1 MNPRAVKTSSSPTRT
16 ALARRAVLGACLLA
30 ASAWPA
36 GARAA
41 EPDYYVKA
49 HKQASELVAAG
60 KPDEALALYE
70 RALGEH
76 PGSLELGNAYRAEIR
91 KRALEERSI
100 SFLKGLA
107 VDGAP
112 DAAFYNAA
120 FAYIDKIPRVGP
132 MGAGFLSKRS
142 IAMFRQVLDQKPDD
156 WIANYGIGMNYL
168 HWPDY
173 FKKNESALGFLE
185 KCLELQKGQKVK
197 PYYLL
202 AYLRL
207 GDAYARSNELDKA
220 FATWR
225 EGLGFYPEH
234 PDLVAR
240 LKTPPERI
248 QAAINE
254 YYNPN
259 QSIGAID
266 TDVSVLW
273 ASVVPKSAVPLKRAD
288 TRRGTGGQLSTAAGL
303 SESDIG
309 LFAWFL
315 RNLPYLSDREHYGK
329 VDLSVLGV
337 QGAGDEA
344 NRPVNQIAH
353 GMIQGFLAVMN
364 DDTPEKIA
372 QRTREMDAFDRPF
385 FHEGLGMGLAAA
397 LDTTSAESFKA
408 LLDQIARYDTH
419 FARLHLAGAGMWFG
433 LESSRPL
440 PAVAEAFDRLGAF
453 GAAYAYEG
461 LGFAQT
467 LFHLKRHPD
476 RLELGRKLPPVAAQS
491 FYHGA
496 GRAFWILAGEDVGA
510 LKERL
515 ALVPQAYHKDSLSGY
530 GMGVSFTRAAHPAS
544 VASYLGRDE
553 LAALGFDDLA
563 TGVVMGYTIRDL
575 ADGPFVARVVADS
588 RTNGGCWLPQA
599 LATGRDTLSTIE
611 TVGGDLHSNWRAR
624 IRERVARADGLAAA
638 RMRCP

>member
-1 MNPRAVKTSSSPTRT
+1 MNPHATLSSTRFRAPRGWIAGLVGT
-16 ALARRAVLGACLLA
+16 ALGAALAVAPSAAAGEPAYYLKARREAAALLA
-30 ASAWPA
+30 AERTEE
-36 GARAA
+36 G
-41 EPDYYVKA
+41 
-49 HKQASELVAAG
+49 
-60 KPDEALALYE
+60 LALVE
-70 RALGEH
+70 QALTEH
-76 PGSLELGNAYRAEIR
+76 PGSLELGNYYRAEIR
-91 KRALEERSI
+91 KRALEERAI

-107 VDGAP
+107 APGAP
-112 DAAFYNAA
+112 DEAFFNAA

-142 IAMFRQVLDQKPDD
+142 IAMFRQVLDAKPDN

-185 KCLELQKGQKVK
+185 KCLELQKGAAPR

-207 GDAYARSNELDKA
+207 GDAYARSNEIDKA

-225 EGLGFYPEH
+225 DGLALYPDH

-240 LKTPPERI
+240 LRTPPERI

-273 ASVVPKSAVPLKRAD
+273 ATVVPNSAVPLRRAD
-288 TRRGTGGQLSTAAGL
+288 TRRGSGGQLSTAAGP

-309 LFAWFL
+309 LFSWFL

-337 QGAGDEA
+337 QEGAEST
-344 NRPVNQIAH
+344 RPVNQIAH

-364 DDTPEKIA
+364 DDSPEKIA
-372 QRTREMDAFDRPF
+372 QRTRDMEPFDRPF
-385 FHEGLGMGLAAA
+385 FHEGLGMALAAA
-397 LDTTSAESFKA
+397 LDTTAADSFKS
-408 LLDQIARYDTH
+408 LLEQIGRFDTH
-419 FARLHLAGAGMWFG
+419 YARLHLAGAGMWFG
-433 LESSRPL
+433 LESSRPIDGV
-440 PAVAEAFDRLGAF
+440 VAAFDWLGPF

-461 LGFAQT
+461 FGFAQA
-467 LFHLKRHPD
+467 LFHLKRQPD
-476 RLELGRKLPPVAAQS
+476 RLEIGRKLPALGAQS

-496 GRAFWILAGEDVGA
+496 GRAFWILGGEDVA
-510 LKERL
+510 LLKQRL
-515 ALVPQAYHKDSLSGY
+515 EVVPAAYRKDALSGY
-530 GMGVSFTRAAHPAS
+530 GMGVAFTRASSPGAIA
-544 VASYLGRDE
+544 AILQRDE
-553 LAALGFDDLA
+553 LAALGLEDIT
-563 TGVVMGYTIRDL
+563 TGVVMGYAIRELTDGEAIAKVA
-575 ADGPFVARVVADS
+575 ADASA
-588 RTNGGCWLPQA
+588 NGGCWLPRA
-599 LATGRDTLSTIE
+599 LSTGRETLGGIE
-611 TVGGDLHSNWRAR
+611 AAGGDLHSNWRAR
-624 IRERVARADGLAAA
+624 IRERVSVADGLAQT
-638 RMRCP
+638 RMRCQ